1 MAAQIIKTMLM
12 IKMCVIINVFT
23 GSASLVVRSVPSAL
37 AFDRLK
43 IFGFS
48 GAQKNTTFSL
58 GSNRSVHLYFNMNMN
73 DTEA

>member
-1 MAAQIIKTMLM
+1 MTKLGSGTVL
-12 IKMCVIINVFT
+12 VFT

-37 AFDRLK
+37 SFDRLK

-58 GSNRSVHLYFNMNMN
+58 GNRKLYGNRNFVR
-73 DTEA
+73 